1 MSDIQTSFQGEMQL
15 AGWSETHN
23 GGCKVTFWLPDAAE
37 LEAFRALT
45 VRKGNTAGHRFMAAL
60 VEIGEDELPVQQEPQ
75 QEKPKGGALAKL
87 AGMWANEPEFWEW
100 MKSIDH
106 YAEDA
111 GDAAAFMR
119 AQCVVQSR
127 AELDSVPEAK
137 TRFDMFIRGPYAK
150 WRAQRGLK

>member
-1 MSDIQTSFQGEMQL
+1 MSDIQVISGTRRSMREM
-15 AGWSETHN
+15 ADG
-23 GGCKVTFWLPDAAE
+23 
-37 LEAFRALT
+37 T
-45 VRKGNTAGHRFMAAL
+45 VRVQIDIDPRFRSLFFELFGTIDMPVAL
-60 VEIGEDELPVQQEPQ
+60 APLVADFEQKEPVA
-75 QEKPKGGALAKL
+75 EKPKGGALAKL

-127 AELDSVPEAK
+127 AELDNVPEAK